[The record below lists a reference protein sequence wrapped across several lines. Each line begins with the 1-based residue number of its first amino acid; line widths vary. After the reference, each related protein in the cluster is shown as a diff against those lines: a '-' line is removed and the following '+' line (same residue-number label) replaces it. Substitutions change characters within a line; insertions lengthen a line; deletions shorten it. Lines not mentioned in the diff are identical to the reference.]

1 MTIEEL
7 EQLLWAVKN
16 KDNLNPYEKSKLA
29 QVLCT
34 VINDRKSLQE
44 AFTEFREGMNH

>member
-1 MTIEEL
+1 MTIEKL

-16 KDNLNPYEKSKLA
+16 KDNLNPYERAEIA

-44 AFTEFREGMNH
+44 AFTQIYEGHNH